1 MPGRHGSKE
10 PRIQEQASRGAWISA
25 NQREGVSIV
34 ICSAV
39 LWPRQPAGKFGNL
52 VSPSLAALHD
62 FGSLGSPPGTVVFLA
77 EPHWIPAVSQHMR
90 GTNSTSLRALS
101 LEPTSLADSSR
112 EEGVSGSPK
121 G

>member
-1 MPGRHGSKE
+1 MVQKNPESRSRQVEVPGSL
-10 PRIQEQASRGAWISA
+10 QTRG
-25 NQREGVSIV
+25 RGVSIV

-77 EPHWIPAVSQHMR
+77 EPLWIPAVSQHMR